1 MASVSTLFNM
11 LPYVF
16 LLALIPVF
24 GRKARAPKFLLKSYR
39 KG

>member
-1 MASVSTLFNM
+1 M

-24 GRKARAPKFLLKSYR
+24 GRKARAPKFLLKPYK